1 MRARAH
7 LHPHLLPRT
16 FLRYNIYIYILLD
29 TRIHTGKHTGHF
41 DDLSLS
47 KRATFLQRLLV
58 RFLEYLHALLFL
70 ICSSIQSRSS
80 ITLRKHTWKVHHH
93 VEGNEVIKD
102 LRVDRYSSIK
112 LGRASFS
119 LNYRGIYPRT
129 RKMQYKV
136 AGYKDTYTYKSKTDI
151 DRFFFLFFL
160 FLSIRRAVPKTK
172 ISHKDAHDPVAP
184 RNWVILRPQQKTSF
198 RFLPKKL
205 LFACLSRNFLDN
217 DPSFSPSFSSF
228 SFDRFGIR
236 NTRRGKKEETHVGRS
251 FKNGGSTFVSIPFL

>member
-1 MRARAH
+1 
-7 LHPHLLPRT
+7 
-16 FLRYNIYIYILLD
+16 
-29 TRIHTGKHTGHF
+29 
-41 DDLSLS
+41 
-47 KRATFLQRLLV
+47 
-58 RFLEYLHALLFL
+58 
-70 ICSSIQSRSS
+70 
-80 ITLRKHTWKVHHH
+80 
-93 VEGNEVIKD
+93 
-102 LRVDRYSSIK
+102 
-112 LGRASFS
+112 
-119 LNYRGIYPRT
+119 
-129 RKMQYKV
+129 MQYKV

-184 RNWVILRPQQKTSF
+184 RNWVILRPQQKMSF

-251 FKNGGSTFVSIPFL
+251 FKNGGSTFVSIPFLLFPPEYNQRLCFRFLFLSLHRFINRIEMSRVSHRKTIHAGRFSNENRARVCVDRNGSRVACLT

>member
-1 MRARAH
+1 
-7 LHPHLLPRT
+7 
-16 FLRYNIYIYILLD
+16 
-29 TRIHTGKHTGHF
+29 
-41 DDLSLS
+41 
-47 KRATFLQRLLV
+47 
-58 RFLEYLHALLFL
+58 
-70 ICSSIQSRSS
+70 
-80 ITLRKHTWKVHHH
+80 
-93 VEGNEVIKD
+93 
-102 LRVDRYSSIK
+102 
-112 LGRASFS
+112 
-119 LNYRGIYPRT
+119 
-129 RKMQYKV
+129 MQYKV

-251 FKNGGSTFVSIPFL
+251 FKNGGSTFVSIPFLLFPPEYNQRLCFRFFVPFVAPIYQSNRDVPRFSSKDHSCRPIFEREPSARVRGPKWQSCSVSYVTPPLFFFFSRKQYLSLSVSLSTISIDRRIDRSRS